1 MYLMADKPLSPS
13 SSSPPSLPAPLRS
26 SIDPALAAPRST
38 DQMEN
43 ILDIREYDVPY
54 HVRVAIDCKINVGH
68 WYNVRGRGSEPPELR
83 LVKEE
88 PDRPVSL
95 APYPSIIA
103 HIYSIPPFPGTSGSG
118 F

>member
-1 MYLMADKPLSPS
+1 MADKPLSPS
-13 SSSPPSLPAPLRS
+13 TSPLSLPASLRS
-26 SIDPALAAPRST
+26 STDPAIAAPRTT

-68 WYNVRGRGSEPPELR
+68 WYNVRGRGSDPPELR

-95 APYPSIIA
+95 APYPVIMLL
-103 HIYSIPPFPGTSGSG
+103 IYSVLPFPGTCGSG
-118 F
+118 V